1 MKMKVLN
8 DYKGYINGD
17 VKLTHADCRRLNS
30 ALFYL
35 LREETAKEERED
47 IKHLRDQFKTL
58 LQALGGEWQDANV
71 TNAPD
76 DDYDYGDYQGTFD

>member
-1 MKMKVLN
+1 MKVLN

-17 VKLTHADCRRLNS
+17 VKLTHDDCRRLNS

-47 IKHLRDQFKTL
+47 LRLLREQFKTIL
-58 LQALGGEWQDANV
+58 DAL
-71 TNAPD
+71 D
-76 DDYDYGDYQGTFD
+76 DDYDYGDYQGTFG